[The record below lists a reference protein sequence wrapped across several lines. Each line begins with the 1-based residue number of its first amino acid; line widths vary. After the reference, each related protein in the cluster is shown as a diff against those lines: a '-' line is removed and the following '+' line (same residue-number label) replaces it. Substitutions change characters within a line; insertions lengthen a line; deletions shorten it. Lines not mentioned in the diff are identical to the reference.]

1 MEHLPEVGDTNGGTI
16 FGLGSVDAKVPGEQ
30 PSDRFAKLEELQGSR
45 DRFNTL
51 VTYSCLQKPSGSQ
64 NLRSEPVVLASKLP
78 PLTSPAQPLPLW
90 APRPLKISLMNQSCV
105 AHLVGNPRPHHAN
118 GGILV
123 IHFTRSCLRS
133 LTQQADPDSWHGKHP
148 ISPDLSLALIFFWA
162 RLNQFKLQF
171 GRSTRKT
178 GP

>member
-1 MEHLPEVGDTNGGTI
+1 MLPSE
-16 FGLGSVDAKVPGEQ
+16 A
-30 PSDRFAKLEELQGSR
+30 
-45 DRFNTL
+45 L
-51 VTYSCLQKPSGSQ
+51 VLSQ

-78 PLTSPAQPLPLW
+78 PLTSPAQSLCLW
-90 APRPLKISLMNQSCV
+90 APRPLRISLMNQSCV

-148 ISPDLSLALIFFWA
+148 ISPDLILALIFFLGAVESVQAPIWEVNKKNRA
-162 RLNQFKLQF
+162 M
-171 GRSTRKT
+171 T
-178 GP
+178 GGCLWHFYT